1 MPVTDKLSDPKVKQA
16 KPKEKT
22 YKLADGG
29 GMYLEVAPSGGKWWR
44 LKYRF
49 DGKEKR
55 LSLGVYP
62 DVTLARAR
70 EKRNEARKLLADGID
85 PGAERKAEKLARERV
100 VKNSFEVVA
109 REWHEKRIRGA
120 AGTNGKPLSPGHA
133 AQIINSLEREI
144 FPKIGKMP
152 VEDITAPDLLEALR
166 PIEARGAL
174 EIASKVRIW
183 CGMVFRYAIATGR
196 AKYNPAPDLR
206 GALATPVTKHYAAFD
221 RDGMADFMRRLDDY
235 DGHVQTKLALR
246 FLALTFVRTGE
257 MRGAEWSEFDLDG
270 ATWRIPAERMKMR
283 APHIVPLSRQAIE
296 VLKELQ
302 VLTGE
307 VRLLFPGQN
316 SREKPMSENTVLYAL
331 YRMGYHGRATGHG
344 FRATASTLLNEMGWR
359 PDVIERQLAH
369 QEKNKVRAAYHRSEY
384 LAERR
389 EMMQAWGDFLEALG
403 KSAKVIPLHRSA

>member
-1 MPVTDKLSDPKVKQA
+1 MSVTDKLSDPKVKQA
-16 KPKEKT
+16 KPKDKT
-22 YKLADGG
+22 YKLSDGG

-62 DVTLARAR
+62 DVPLARAR

-85 PGAERKAEKLARERV
+85 PGVERKAEKAAKQDRA
-100 VKNSFEVVA
+100 KNNFEAVA
-109 REWHEKRIRGA
+109 REWHEKRLRG
-120 AGTNGKPLSPGHA
+120 GVNGKAISPGHA
-133 AQIINSLEREI
+133 RQIINTLEREI

-152 VEDITAPDLLEALR
+152 VAEILAPELLAALR

-174 EIASKVRIW
+174 EIASKVRVW
-183 CGMVFRYAIATGR
+183 CGMVFRYAIASGY

-235 DGHVQTKLALR
+235 DGHIKTKLALR
-246 FLALTFVRTGE
+246 FLAMTFVRTGE
-257 MRGAEWSEFDLDG
+257 MRGAEWSEFDLEG
-270 ATWRIPAERMKMR
+270 ATWRIPGERMKMGM
-283 APHIVPLSRQAIE
+283 PHIVPLSRQSIE
-296 VLKELQ
+296 VLKELHA
-302 VLTGE
+302 LTGE
-307 VRLLFPGQN
+307 GRLAFPGQN
-316 SREKPMSENTVLYAL
+316 SQEKPMSENTVLYAL

-369 QEKNKVRAAYHRSEY
+369 SEKSKVRAAYHRSEY

-389 EMMQAWGDFLEALG
+389 EMMQAWADFLEALAKG
-403 KSAKVIPLHRSA
+403 AKVIPLHRTA